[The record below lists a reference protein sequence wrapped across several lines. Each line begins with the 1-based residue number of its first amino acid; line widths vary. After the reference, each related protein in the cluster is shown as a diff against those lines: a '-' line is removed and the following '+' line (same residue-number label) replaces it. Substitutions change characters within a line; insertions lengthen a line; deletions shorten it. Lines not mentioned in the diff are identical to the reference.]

1 MKWRNVWSGIGGI
14 ALGLVLMSGCASDET
29 GPSASRESANAPAKD
44 AKLTGTLE
52 VQAFQGGYG
61 IDFYQAR
68 ATEFKALHPDLKI
81 EVSGSPRVWE
91 SLTPRFANGNPPDL
105 TFPGW
110 GMRHWDLAE
119 EDQLLDLGKALDGPA
134 HDGTGTWRETY
145 DPQIL
150 ELGQLGGKQYT
161 LPYYVTIYGWWYDPG
176 VFKMNGWTIP
186 KTYSQLLTLC
196 EKIKGSG
203 IAPLTYQ
210 GKYPY
215 YVIDGMFLPWLQD
228 LGGITAVNDIQN
240 LKPGAW
246 KSDAVK
252 ASLNRILELK
262 EKGYFQKGAAAM
274 SHTEAQQE
282 FVQGRAAMIPCG
294 SWLYSEMKATLPDGA
309 QMEYFLPPVS
319 DKPVGDPTAV
329 LIGIEPWMVPS
340 SGKNPDAA
348 VAFFRYMTSPKIAA
362 KFVREKGTLTAIK
375 GSDEGDDLPEILK
388 APRAT
393 LKASKTVYAVQFRHW
408 YPTLS
413 TELENALTSLLNGQT
428 TVDALCDR
436 VEAAAEKLRQ
446 DSNVTKHQVQ

>member
-1 MKWRNVWSGIGGI
+1 MLRRTVSGRWWIGAG
-14 ALGLVLMSGCASDET
+14 LLVLMAGCATSSDSS
-29 GPSASRESANAPAKD
+29 GAKSSVADAPAAD
-44 AKLTGTLE
+44 AKLSGTLE

-61 IDFYQAR
+61 IDFYQAS
-68 ATEFKALHPDLKI
+68 AKEFAALHPDLKI

-119 EDQLLDLGKALDGPA
+119 EDQLLDLGQALDGPA
-134 HDGTGTWRETY
+134 HDGKGTWRETF

-150 ELGQLGGKQYT
+150 KLGQLGGKQYT
-161 LPYYVTIYGWWYDPG
+161 LPYYVMIYGWWYDPG
-176 VFKMNGWTIP
+176 VFTKNGWKVP
-186 KTYSQLLTLC
+186 KTYPELLTLC
-196 EKIKGSG
+196 DKIKASG

-215 YVIDGMFLPWLQD
+215 YLIDGMLLPWVQD
-228 LGGITAVNDIQN
+228 LGGIASVNDLQN
-240 LKPGAW
+240 LEPGAW

-252 ASLNRILELK
+252 AALRRILELK
-262 EKGYFQKGAAAM
+262 DKGFFQKGAAAM

-294 SWLYSEMKATLPDGA
+294 SWLYSEMKATLPKGA

-319 DKPVGDPTAV
+319 DKPVGDPSAV

-340 SGKNPDAA
+340 GGKNPDAA
-348 VAFFRYMTSPKIAA
+348 IAFFRYMTSPSVAA

-375 GSDEGDDLPEILK
+375 GSDEGADLPPILA
-388 APRAT
+388 APRRA
-393 LKASKTVYAVQFRHW
+393 LRESKTVYAVQFRHW
-408 YPTLS
+408 YPNLS
-413 TELENALTSLLNGQT
+413 TELENALTSLMTGQT
-428 TVDALCDR
+428 TVDALCER
-436 VEAAAEKLRQ
+436 VESAAEKIRQ
-446 DSNVTKHQVQ
+446 DPNISKHRVD